1 MSFTVHAR
9 RVRDERLSP
18 ARRGAALSSA
28 VVLYRPFG
36 FTWTHAYLS
45 LFGDT
50 RRDPRAMVTAL
61 QVLERSRTARTAEW
75 AEFSR
80 RRTTEKHEAHRRTPS
95 AADRAWAAAPRWP
108 GPDLHHAH
116 RVMVLRWSCL
126 PTPTAAELRREGPA
140 ELERAVMTQVDAYL
154 ATDRP
159 NPGAAA
165 VLGGLLPRLREAAA
179 RTRDERTGNRAAARA
194 GRLRMMAELVHWDR
208 GPGPG
213 PGPAEH
219 APGPARP

>member
-9 RVRDERLSP
+9 HVRDERLSP

-61 QVLERSRTARTAEW
+61 EVLERSRAARTAEW

-95 AADRAWAAAPRWP
+95 AADRARAAALRWP

-126 PTPTAAELRREGPA
+126 PAPTAPELRREGLTG
-140 ELERAVMTQVDAYL
+140 LERAVMTQVDAYL
-154 ATDRP
+154 ASDGP

-179 RTRDERTGNRAAARA
+179 RTRGGRAGSGPAARA
-194 GRLRMMAELVHWDR
+194 DRLRMMAELVHWDR
-208 GPGPG
+208 GPEPQ
-213 PGPAEH
+213 PADP
-219 APGPARP
+219 ATGSARP

>member
-9 RVRDERLSP
+9 RVRDESLSP

-61 QVLERSRTARTAEW
+61 EVLERSRTARTAEW

-116 RVMVLRWSCL
+116 RAMVLRWSCL
-126 PTPTAAELRREGPA
+126 PTPTAAELRREGLT
-140 ELERAVMTQVDAYL
+140 ELERAVTAQVDAYL

-159 NPGAAA
+159 DPGAAA

-179 RTRDERTGNRAAARA
+179 RTRGGGTGSRAAARA
-194 GRLRMMAELVHWDR
+194 HQLRMMAELVHWDR
-208 GPGPG
+208 GPE
-213 PGPAEH
+213 PAE
-219 APGPARP
+219 PTGSARS